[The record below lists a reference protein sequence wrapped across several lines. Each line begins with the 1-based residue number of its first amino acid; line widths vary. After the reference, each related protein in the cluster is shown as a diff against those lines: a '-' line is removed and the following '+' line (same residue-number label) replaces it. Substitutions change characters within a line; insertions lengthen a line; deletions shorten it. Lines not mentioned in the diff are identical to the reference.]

1 MTKKRAKEM
10 EKEAQEARR
19 ASEKTTVD
27 QRTMES
33 DLDRLRKA
41 VTTHNETSETQLNS
55 QNLEQL
61 LHVAAAVFLSDST
74 NPASSRNL
82 TSLLADQ
89 RSPLPSRTLQ
99 ITPQKR
105 ASNHPDVSP
114 GSQFDELDSSEAGE
128 DDQFRGR
135 GRSEDIE
142 EEEELSEDET
152 DDEDE
157 DEWLTGLVRGELG
170 PRGEEE
176 ELEDGEEY
184 AW

>member
-1 MTKKRAKEM
+1 MTQKRAKEL

-19 ASEKTTVD
+19 ANEKKVD
-27 QRTMES
+27 DPQTMES

-41 VTTHNETSETQLNS
+41 VSTHNETTDTHLNS

-61 LHVAAAVFLSDST
+61 LHVAAAVFLSDGT
-74 NPASSRNL
+74 HPASSRDLAN
-82 TSLLADQ
+82 LLADK
-89 RSPLPSRTLQ
+89 RSPLPVLASQ

-105 ASNHPDVSP
+105 PGNHHDDISP
-114 GSQFDELDSSEAGE
+114 GSQFDELDSSEEG
-128 DDQFRGR
+128 DDETFRGR

-152 DDEDE
+152 DDED
-157 DEWLTGLVRGELG
+157 DGWLTGLVRGELG
-170 PRGEEE
+170 ARSTDE